1 MKKYILLVLFI
12 TSACGHRQITPNTV
26 NYAAIEDSPKTS
38 GSVLQVQP
46 EYPGGIPAFFKFIT
60 DEFKKPKIGH
70 AATLKIMVSF
80 IVEKDGTMSNYKI
93 VQDPGYGL
101 GNETVRVLKLC
112 KQKWKPGVQ
121 NGKIVR
127 AAYNL
132 PLTINIKK

>member
-1 MKKYILLVLFI
+1 MMKKFILLLVIINSF
-12 TSACGHRQITPNTV
+12 TSFGQNASDTIPNVPQASKGT
-26 NYAAIEDSPKTS
+26 
-38 GSVLQVQP
+38 QVDVKP

-60 DEFKKPKIGH
+60 NEFKQPKIGY
-70 AATLKIMVSF
+70 AATLKIIVSF

-112 KQKWKPGVQ
+112 KEKWKPGIQ

-132 PLTINIKK
+132 PLTINIKN